1 LRSRPEGIEVLRGP
15 QGVLFGRNVTGGAVL
30 LRTKSPGD
38 TFEMSGR
45 VAGETGPNYIADV
58 SISGPLLEGVL
69 AGKLAVYHNDDA
81 GSFTN
86 RFDGSGFGESRQ
98 TIVRPALRWTPTEQL
113 EVILRLEHGE
123 ADGDGPGGQNHALFA
138 RDSFDFSIDEK
149 GFYDSEWNQAFL
161 EANLAVGFG
170 DGTITNIL
178 GWRKYESTGLGDI
191 DSTPALSFHAQFA
204 TDQDQISD
212 ELRYAQC
219 G

>member
-1 LRSRPEGIEVLRGP
+1 MTDAALRLRSRPEGIEVLRGP

-123 ADGDGPGGQNHALFA
+123 ADGDGPAGQNHALFA
-138 RDSFDFSIDEK
+138 RDSFDLSIDEK

-191 DSTPALSFHAQFA
+191 DSTPCAVFSRAVR
-204 TDQDQISD
+204 D
-212 ELRYAQC
+212 
-219 G
+219 